1 MTISDLAAA
10 LRSRRAGAHGT
21 DDAASNLPDGK
32 LVSVYTRCGRCGKP
46 LFMDDSLI
54 VEQSSSAEK
63 FLERC
68 AKRLFEH
75 HCSSGSIPQ
84 I

>member
-1 MTISDLAAA
+1 MTLHDLSSA
-10 LRSRRAGAHGT
+10 LRSRRA
-21 DDAASNLPDGK
+21 DAKEKGVKADNLPDEK
-32 LVSVYTRCGRCGKP
+32 IVSLYTRCGRCGKP

-54 VEQSSSAEK
+54 VDQSNSVEK

-75 HCSSGSIPQ
+75 RCDSNSMPQ
-84 I
+84 V

>member
-1 MTISDLAAA
+1 MSD
-10 LRSRRAGAHGT
+10 T
-21 DDAASNLPDGK
+21 QV
-32 LVSVYTRCGRCGKP
+32 VSFYTRCGRCGKA

-54 VEQSSSAEK
+54 VDQSTSVEK

-75 HCSSGSIPQ
+75 SCDSGTKPQ

>member
-10 LRSRRAGAHGT
+10 LRSRRAGAHATGDT
-21 DDAASNLPDGK
+21 TSSLPDDK
-32 LVSVYTRCGRCGKP
+32 LVSVYTRCNRCGKP